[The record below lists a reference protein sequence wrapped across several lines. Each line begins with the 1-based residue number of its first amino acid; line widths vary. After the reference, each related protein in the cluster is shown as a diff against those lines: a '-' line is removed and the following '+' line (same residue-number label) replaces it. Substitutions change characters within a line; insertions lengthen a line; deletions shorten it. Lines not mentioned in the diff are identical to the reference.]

1 MALNSPVRAA
11 QPVLAVRS
19 IHPAWIAAAVTF
31 LTLVATAGF
40 RSAPSV
46 LIVPLEAAFGWSRAQ
61 ISLAVS
67 VNVLLYGFT
76 TPFAA
81 ALMERFGIRR
91 VVMTALTV
99 IGSGAAATVFM
110 TEPWHLVLLWGVVV
124 GVGTG
129 SMALVFAASVV
140 NRWFVQRRGL
150 VMGLLTA
157 ATASGQLVFLP
168 GLSMLAMN
176 VGWRSVSVTVAA
188 GAFVMVPVIW
198 LFLRERPADAGRLPY
213 GAAPDWQPPVRSEVN
228 AARLALQTLRDA
240 AKVRDF
246 WYVAGS
252 FFVCGLSTSGLIGT
266 HFIPAAHDHGMAEV
280 AAAGLLALVGV
291 FDVVGTIFSGW
302 LTDRYDARRLL
313 FFYYLLRGISLFL
326 LPWVLFSTVQPS
338 TLVFVVFYG
347 LDWVATVPPTV
358 LLCRRILGP
367 GHATVVYG
375 WVFAAHQVGGSIA
388 ALGAALLRV
397 QFGDYALAF
406 YTSGL
411 LCVVTA
417 YFVLQIAKDVPAGQ
431 LRR

>member
-1 MALNSPVRAA
+1 MAINAPMRAA
-11 QPVLAVRS
+11 QPPVTARS
-19 IHPAWIAAAVTF
+19 LHPAWIAAGITF

-46 LIVPLEAAFGWSRAQ
+46 LIVPLETAFGWSRAQ

-76 TPFAA
+76 APFAA

-110 TEPWHLVLLWGVVV
+110 TEPWHMVLLWGVVV

-388 ALGAALLRV
+388 ALGAAVLRV